1 MRASEGAAATAA
13 QRFRVQAKAPPPAAA
28 RRRWLLSTGALSRPA
43 TVVARSTTSKHRPAV
58 TRRFRERQG
67 DEQGALRLP
76 AAPPSTKK
84 PEVPLSTKKLEVPP
98 SIKKPTSPRRRC
110 PARLRRVCRL
120 LRLRSCRDG
129 CRSSHERYRSS
140 PPRCRRARCPEPRTG
155 RQSQTNAEKAK
166 RATNKCM
173 HRR

>member
-13 QRFRVQAKAPPPAAA
+13 QRLRVQAKAPPPAAA

-58 TRRFRERQG
+58 TRRLRERQG

-98 SIKKPTSPRRRC
+98 SIKKSTSPRRRC
-110 PARLRRVCRL
+110 PASAASAASSAFVAAATAAVAAMSDTVAALLDAVVPAVLSHARADRVRQMQRRQNV
-120 LRLRSCRDG
+120 
-129 CRSSHERYRSS
+129 
-140 PPRCRRARCPEPRTG
+140 
-155 RQSQTNAEKAK
+155 QQ
-166 RATNKCM
+166 M
-173 HRR
+173 HAPWVT